1 MCRLFLRGVPTMIT
15 ILPLRYPAEIYRS
28 LLGPV
33 AWQDDMAALEYL
45 ARIGEIQ
52 SAFPQRDFP
61 LHLIEADF
69 HEIKGI
75 TFNLPRQG

>member
-1 MCRLFLRGVPTMIT
+1 
-15 ILPLRYPAEIYRS
+15 
-28 LLGPV
+28 V